1 MYYSDFGIWSCH
13 TKHQIYTNSSIRL
26 RYKLIKSARSEKK
39 SLSLHPVIKI
49 NHMEDVNRLKLVLVE
64 KKRTSK
70 WLSEQLGVNPSTV
83 SKWCTNTS
91 QPDLAC
97 IVKIAELLE
106 VDIRELFVS
115 EYKQYLLSQE
125 LK

>member
-1 MYYSDFGIWSCH
+1 M
-13 TKHQIYTNSSIRL
+13 
-26 RYKLIKSARSEKK
+26 
-39 SLSLHPVIKI
+39 HPVIKI

-97 IVKIAELLE
+97 IVKIAELLK

>member
-1 MYYSDFGIWSCH
+1 MHS
-13 TKHQIYTNSSIRL
+13 
-26 RYKLIKSARSEKK
+26 
-39 SLSLHPVIKI
+39 VIK
-49 NHMEDVNRLKLVLVE
+49 NHHMEDVNRLKLVLVE

-97 IVKIAELLE
+97 IVKIAELLK

-125 LK
+125 SK